1 MSRSNFDPQS
11 DRTQRLNDEVAQ
23 MNQRV
28 GQFIDGMTLFWAQQD
43 EANRQP
49 IGPQQQ
55 RAIEFTTLGDLLFG
69 TTTEE
74 QEDIETETAESINI
88 SEDSVRHLRLR
99 QLMNR
104 ARGAAREQELA
115 DEGQSSE

>member
-1 MSRSNFDPQS
+1 MSRPNFDPQS
-11 DRTQRLNDEVAQ
+11 DRTQRLNDEVAHL
-23 MNQRV
+23 NHRV

-43 EANRQP
+43 ETNCQP

-69 TTTEE
+69 TTDQE
-74 QEDIETETAESINI
+74 QEASEPEAMDAINI
-88 SEDSVRHLRLR
+88 SDDTVRHLRLR